1 MIELEMS
8 DVARETIDII
18 NYFNPKFIEKISSTF
33 LNGLNEIAKNSEKI
47 TQIDKTKKLKDQ
59 NISEESKDLISLIY
73 YNYIATE
80 EEKRK
85 LAKIWNEN
93 EIAYQKEL
101 SQKYSVDNLFKS
113 NEKVKVEVQ
122 ENTNLPDIIRKES
135 IIEKIKKFFKKMF
148 HKN

>member
-8 DVARETIDII
+8 DVAKETIDII
-18 NYFNPKFIEKISSTF
+18 NYFNPKFIAKISSTF
-33 LNGLNEIAKNSEKI
+33 LNGLKELAKNSEKI
-47 TQIDKTKKLKDQ
+47 TQIDKTKKLKEQ

-101 SQKYSVDNLFKS
+101 SQKYNVDNLFEHNK
-113 NEKVKVEVQ
+113 KIEVQ
-122 ENTNLPDIIRKES
+122 ETENLPDIIRKES
-135 IIEKIKKFFKKMF
+135 IIEKIKKFLQKIFFK
-148 HKN
+148 NNQ